1 MLVTCNNKGC
11 LKGSNALLDES
22 TGEVICQECGLPI
35 TNLAEHMK
43 RALKSFGQI
52 VRTERKAFMLAC
64 HACKANREVVLD
76 QNNKTICKTCHGP
89 IEIHAS
95 FKLAM
100 EEAGGL
106 ERIDTTEVKKTTKKK
121 VTRKK
126 AKK

>member
-1 MLVTCNNKGC
+1 MA
-11 LKGSNALLDES
+11 SNALLNEA
-22 TGEVICQECGLPI
+22 TGEVICQECGQPI
-35 TNLAEHMK
+35 TNVTDMMK

-64 HACKANREVVLD
+64 RACKANREVVLD
-76 QNNKTICKTCHGP
+76 QNNETVCKICHSP
-89 IEIHAS
+89 IQVHAS

-106 ERIDTTEVKKTTKKK
+106 EKIDTSTTEKPKKK

-126 AKK
+126 TKK